1 MVLRKKK
8 EKKKKTGRWGKEE
21 EEDGGSEGPMD
32 EWPGNAALRDH
43 AALRPGALELTSV
56 PEAGGDGGSQL
67 GGLSPFR

>member
-43 AALRPGALELTSV
+43 AALCPGALELTSV
-56 PEAGGDGGSQL
+56 LAQRRSW
-67 GGLSPFR
+67 R